1 MRKPIVRFTC
11 ECVSESASER
21 ASEPAKR
28 EAEGFERKSVG
39 MEQVYQQQ
47 QQSGDTQAPQVT
59 QQQTQYGAAQTAA
72 QGAPSG
78 VVGLLKSWMAPIM
91 RDSRELLVSKLF
103 YLFFF
108 AAFGSLFP
116 LLGVYFKQLGM
127 NALQCGIL
135 MGKYHLFNRLPH

>member
-1 MRKPIVRFTC
+1 M
-11 ECVSESASER
+11 
-21 ASEPAKR
+21 EP
-28 EAEGFERKSVG
+28 
-39 MEQVYQQQ
+39 
-47 QQSGDTQAPQVT
+47 QAPTVT
-59 QQQTQYGAAQTAA
+59 QHQTQYGAAQTAA
-72 QGAPSG
+72 GEGPSG
-78 VVGLLKSWMAPIM
+78 PVGFLKQWLAPIL

-135 MGKYHLFNRLPH
+135 MGKLRLISNNQLIE